1 MIIKREVNGTVHEF
15 ELTDDERLNAYEE
28 QQHMYDRTDVR
39 DHFLFM
45 EESDLIA
52 SYGKTMAGIEASFDD
67 IAYEM
72 RRNIDKYDM
81 AWTAALDEAIGDILN
96 QCSEGE

>member
-1 MIIKREVNGTVHEF
+1 MVITREVNGAIHEF

-28 QQHMYDRTDVR
+28 QQHEYDRTDVQ
-39 DHFLFM
+39 DLFAFM

-52 SYGKTMAGIEASFDD
+52 SYGKTMAEIETLFDD